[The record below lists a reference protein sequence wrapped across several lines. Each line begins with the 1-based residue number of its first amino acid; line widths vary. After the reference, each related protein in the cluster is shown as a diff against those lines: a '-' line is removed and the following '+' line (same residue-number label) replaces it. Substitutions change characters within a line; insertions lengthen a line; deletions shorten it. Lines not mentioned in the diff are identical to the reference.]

1 MSLFDSANITISED
15 YTLDDDYILTTSD
28 YYFEF
33 TASNVTFDGNGK
45 TITLD
50 NIEEFEGL
58 FYNKD
63 FSYTTIKNLTI
74 EVNYENMLSQ
84 DRSKKTVKVGESFIC
99 KNNYG
104 INATETRIENCNV
117 SNGYIN
123 NINCGGM
130 IGQYSKVKMFD
141 CMYEGNLESY
151 LHKKEGENSKEI
163 LSTGSGG
170 IAGINLKNSV
180 IQRCKFIGDLI
191 GTRLGAGIV
200 MGYAED
206 CTLEDCIFEGSI
218 IKTETLDHNNN
229 IEKSIITNGI
239 DFTNYNLSDSTYNNI
254 SVETVTGNGNGLK
267 VDVTVLE
274 NNISSVTMSA
284 VEYGYKIGDVLKIPA
299 GTLGSGTTDLE
310 FTLLAASF
318 SGGSSFS
325 GLYSSGICG
334 NYCNNMTIN
343 RCTFKGNLLGDKGSG
358 ILGYKSD
365 NSIVGKCTFQGTS
378 LVYDSITYTNGAIIT
393 DSSGIIGLSGEYNE
407 AIDCTCNVSI
417 LGGFPGTSSTRS
429 SGIIGMSNDY
439 ARAIGCSTN
448 ATILTGKGGG
458 IFAPAIEAVYAE
470 NCHFVGESIGR
481 DTGDKAGGITGE
493 GIRQS
498 SETIDGEIVLTRN
511 IIKNCSSR
519 CKNIIGYS
527 GGIVG
532 GTARECDITNCSVEV
547 LDVND
552 PSNGGM
558 ISKEGNYGGGITG
571 TGLTNSVIDSC
582 YVKCN
587 KLYGTRCGG
596 IIGGSGSHNNVV
608 RNSYVITQNGI
619 DEHSQQSGGIIG
631 GYSNNNTV
639 ENCYFVGDIH
649 ARYSGGILGR
659 SSVYNLDSEV
669 NIKNVYV
676 VGNIGENSTGSYG
689 TINNEG
695 FIATSGSSGHTLE
708 NCKRTSTWND
718 TSIWGGG
725 VSQSTD
731 ILKHIEIIADDS
743 PPDNET
749 VFVSGEYNST
759 NTPYSLS
766 WELFLSFS
774 DSDTVKNIFSG
785 NLSTTDYTFSSV
797 TTDPNDFDIEFEIT
811 ITLSN
816 VNLSDISS
824 DQQNNLIDALK
835 AGYAMFYQRDM
846 SRIVVTLTE
855 GSVIATVTIYKYNV
869 PEEIPY
875 SVTSGMNIVG
885 FSHDAKIKGNIVNN
899 VDNIDRVYECDG
911 LTYTELIRDADF
923 YYNFAAHNGYL
934 VMMKDTEN
942 ISIKY
947 YGETFSSDSITL
959 SEGWNYIGSSVDGGS
974 SSDQT
979 LYFYKYNVT
988 KHSYEVI
995 DNSSLPK
1002 DKGYIVHSPETK
1014 DITV

>member
-15 YTLDDDYILTTSD
+15 YTLDDHYTLSTSD
-28 YYFEF
+28 YFFEF

-58 FYNKD
+58 FYNED

-74 EVNYENMLSQ
+74 EVNYESMLSQ
-84 DRSKKTVKVGESFIC
+84 DRSKKTVKVGESFMC
-99 KNNYG
+99 KQSYG
-104 INATETRIENCNV
+104 KNASETRIENCNV

-123 NINCGGM
+123 NISCGGM
-130 IGQYSKVKMFD
+130 IGQNGKVKMVD
-141 CMYEGNLESY
+141 CTFEGNLESY
-151 LHKKEGENSKEI
+151 LHKKEGINSKEL

-170 IAGINLKNSV
+170 IAGKLLKNSV

-191 GTRLGAGIV
+191 GTKQGGGILA
-200 MGYAED
+200 GYAEN

-218 IKTETLDHNNN
+218 IKSETLDHNDN

-239 DFTNYNLSDSTYNNI
+239 NFAINNLTDGTYNNI
-254 SVETVTGNGNGLK
+254 AVETVAGEGSGLK
-267 VDVTVLE
+267 VDITVYL
-274 NNISSVTMSA
+274 NDITSVTMSA
-284 VEYGYKIGDVLKIPA
+284 VDYGYKIGDELKIPA
-299 GTLGSGTTDLE
+299 GTLGLGSIELE

-334 NYCNNMTIN
+334 SFCKNMTIN

-358 ILGYKSD
+358 ILGYNSN
-365 NSIVGKCTFQGTS
+365 NSIVGICTFHGTL
-378 LVYDSITYTNGAIIT
+378 LVYDNITYNNGAIIT
-393 DSSGIIGLSGEYNE
+393 DSSGIIGSTGKYNE

-417 LGGFPGTSSTRS
+417 LGGFPGTSNTRAG
-429 SGIIGMSNDY
+429 GIIGISNDY

-448 ATILTGKGGG
+448 ATILTGKCGG

-481 DTGDKAGGITGE
+481 DIGDKAGGIAGE
-493 GIRQS
+493 GIRQT
-498 SETIDGEIVLTRN
+498 SETIEGEIVYTRN

-519 CKNIIGYS
+519 CNNIIGYS

-532 GTARECDITNCSVEV
+532 GTSRDCDISNCSVEV

-552 PSNGGM
+552 HSDGGM

-571 TGLTNSVIDSC
+571 TAFTNSVIDSC

-619 DEHSQQSGGIIG
+619 DEHSKQSGGIIG

-639 ENCYFVGDIH
+639 ENCYFVGDIN
-649 ARYSGGILGR
+649 AQYSGGILGR

-708 NCKRTSTWND
+708 NCKRTSTWSD
-718 TSIWGGG
+718 TSIWGG

-749 VFVSGEYNST
+749 VFVSGEHDAT
-759 NTPYSLS
+759 NTPYTLS

-774 DSDTVKNIFSG
+774 DSDTVKNIFSN

-816 VNLSDISS
+816 VTLSDISD

-835 AGYAMFYQRDM
+835 TAYATFYQRDT
-846 SRIVVTLTE
+846 SRVVVTLTD
-855 GSVIATVTIYKYNV
+855 GSVIATVLIYKYNV

-875 SVTSGMNIVG
+875 SVTSGMNLVG
-885 FSHDAKIKGNIVNN
+885 FSHDAKVKGNIVNN
-899 VDNIDRVYECDG
+899 VDNIDRIYECNG
-911 LTYTELIRDADF
+911 LTYTELIRDAEF

-947 YGETFSSDSITL
+947 YGETFSSDTINLT
-959 SEGWNYIGSSVDGGS
+959 EGWNYIGSSVDSGM
-974 SSDQT
+974 SSDDT
-979 LYFYKYNVT
+979 LYFYKYNDT
-988 KHSYEVI
+988 KRSYEVI

-1002 DKGYIVHSPETK
+1002 DKCYIVHSTETK
-1014 DITV
+1014 QVSIM